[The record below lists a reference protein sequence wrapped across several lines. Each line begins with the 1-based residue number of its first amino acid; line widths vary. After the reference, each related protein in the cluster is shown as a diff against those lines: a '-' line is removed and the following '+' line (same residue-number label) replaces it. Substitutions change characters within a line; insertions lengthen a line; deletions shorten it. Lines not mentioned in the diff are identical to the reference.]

1 MKRKHRFK
9 DMKLKEKLILT
20 FSVIVII
27 GSMGISIASM
37 AVFQAVYEEKS
48 RQYIMDITRQT
59 TNNLE
64 NNIDEIETITFNTL
78 KNTNIQKQLGIV
90 NTKTLSEYEKLLVK
104 RSVEEELIGD
114 ALYNKNV
121 TSLSVISLTEEE
133 FTVQKQVGEQV
144 IQMFSG
150 KEVFDAK
157 GSTLWKLTDD
167 GENGVCIERAIY
179 DFKTQRP
186 IGVIDLVCEEA
197 YFSDILKDIS
207 NTYSS
212 GTYIVDTEGI
222 VVASNSRK
230 YVGSY
235 FPVELE
241 RLQNMGK
248 DPSAEIDGVESYLY
262 TGEKMSNGWMLVTTV
277 AVGEIQKDIR
287 YFALFSGGIALLAIV
302 AAVVAIVLIIR
313 HITFP
318 LGQLSKSMTAVGQGD
333 FTGRVDIAGNDEIG
347 SLGRTY
353 NDMAKNIE
361 TLIEKVYKMEIS
373 QKQAEIEFLKM
384 QINPHFLYNTLDTI
398 SWMARSGGNNDI
410 SDMAVTLADL
420 LRATIKQ
427 DSFITIDE
435 ELKSVRN
442 YLFIQ
447 EYRFGDKVE
456 VFYQIDN
463 LARDYIIPNFI
474 LQPLVENA
482 ITHGLEPKIGK
493 GNLQIEIKMQ
503 EQGIF
508 FCVSDDGVGMTPEEV
523 RRTYEQC
530 EKDDARDSIGIKNVY
545 RRLKIYYGA
554 EGTLKIESDKD
565 KGTKITFCLSLK
577 KLNEPLENENDFSN
591 KLWI

>member
-1 MKRKHRFK
+1 MQRKHRFK
-9 DMKLKEKLILT
+9 DMRLKEKLILT
-20 FSVIVII
+20 FSVLVII
-27 GSMGISIASM
+27 SSAGISFASM
-37 AVFQAVYEEKS
+37 AVFQAVYKEKS

-64 NNIDEIETITFNTL
+64 NNIDEMETITFNTL
-78 KNTNIQKQLGIV
+78 KNTKIQEQLGIV

-121 TSLSVISLTEEE
+121 TSLSVISLTEEA

-150 KEVFDAK
+150 NEVFDAK

-167 GENGVCIERAIY
+167 GQNGICIERAIY

-186 IGVIDLVCEEA
+186 IGIIDLVCEEA
-197 YFSDILKDIS
+197 YFSDILEDIS
-207 NTYSS
+207 NTYTS
-212 GTYIVDTEGI
+212 GTYIVDTDGI
-222 VVASNSRK
+222 VVASNNRK
-230 YVGSY
+230 HVGSY

-241 RLQNMGK
+241 RLQNIQN
-248 DPSAEIDGVESYLY
+248 DSRAEINEVDSYLY
-262 TGEKMSNGWMLVTTV
+262 TGEKMPNGWMLVTTV

-302 AAVVAIVLIIR
+302 VAVVAIILMIR

-333 FTGRVDIAGNDEIG
+333 FSGRVHIAGNDEIG

-456 VFYQIDN
+456 ASYQIDN
-463 LARDYIIPNFI
+463 LTRDYIIPNFI

-482 ITHGLEPKIGK
+482 IIHGLEPKLGK
-493 GNLQIEIKMQ
+493 GNLNIEIRMQ

-530 EKDDARDSIGIKNVY
+530 ERDDGRESIGIKNVY

-554 EGTLKIESDKD
+554 EGTLKIESAKD
-565 KGTKITFCLSLK
+565 EGTKITFCLSLK
-577 KLNEPLENENDFSN
+577 KLNEQLENE
-591 KLWI
+591 I

>member
-1 MKRKHRFK
+1 MQRKHRFK
-9 DMKLKEKLILT
+9 DMRLKEKLILT
-20 FSVIVII
+20 FSVLVII
-27 GSMGISIASM
+27 SSAGISFASM
-37 AVFQAVYEEKS
+37 AVFQTVYKEKS

-78 KNTNIQKQLGIV
+78 KNTKIQEQLGIV

-121 TSLSVISLTEEE
+121 TSLSVISLTEEA

-150 KEVFDAK
+150 NEVFDAK

-167 GENGVCIERAIY
+167 GQNGICIERAIY

-186 IGVIDLVCEEA
+186 IGIIDLVCEEA
-197 YFSDILKDIS
+197 YFSDILEDIS
-207 NTYSS
+207 NTYTS
-212 GTYIVDTEGI
+212 GTYIVDTDGI
-222 VVASNSRK
+222 VVASNNRK
-230 YVGSY
+230 HVGSY

-241 RLQNMGK
+241 RLQNIQN
-248 DPSAEIDGVESYLY
+248 DSRAEINEVDSYLY
-262 TGEKMSNGWMLVTTV
+262 TGEKMPNGWMLVTTV

-302 AAVVAIVLIIR
+302 VAVVAIILMIR

-333 FTGRVDIAGNDEIG
+333 FSGRVHIAGNDEIG

-456 VFYQIDN
+456 ASYQIDN
-463 LARDYIIPNFI
+463 LTRDYIIPNFI

-482 ITHGLEPKIGK
+482 IIHGLEPKLGK
-493 GNLQIEIKMQ
+493 GNLNIEIRMQ

-530 EKDDARDSIGIKNVY
+530 ERDDGRESIGIKNVY

-554 EGTLKIESDKD
+554 EGTLKIESAKD
-565 KGTKITFCLSLK
+565 EGTKITFCLSLK
-577 KLNEPLENENDFSN
+577 KLNEQLENE
-591 KLWI
+591 I

>member
-1 MKRKHRFK
+1 MGLIMQRKHRFK
-9 DMKLKEKLILT
+9 DMRLKEKLILT
-20 FSVIVII
+20 FSVLVII
-27 GSMGISIASM
+27 SSAGISFASM
-37 AVFQAVYEEKS
+37 AVFQAVYKEKS

-64 NNIDEIETITFNTL
+64 NNIDEMETITFNTL
-78 KNTNIQKQLGIV
+78 KNTKIQEQLGIV

-121 TSLSVISLTEEE
+121 TSLSVISLTEEA

-150 KEVFDAK
+150 NEVFDAK

-167 GENGVCIERAIY
+167 GQNGICIERAIY

-186 IGVIDLVCEEA
+186 IGIIDLVCEEA
-197 YFSDILKDIS
+197 YFSDILEDIS
-207 NTYSS
+207 NTYTS
-212 GTYIVDTEGI
+212 GTYIVDTDGI
-222 VVASNSRK
+222 VVASNNRK
-230 YVGSY
+230 HVGSY

-241 RLQNMGK
+241 RLQNIQN
-248 DPSAEIDGVESYLY
+248 DSRAEINEVDSYLY
-262 TGEKMSNGWMLVTTV
+262 TGEKMPNGWMLVTTV

-302 AAVVAIVLIIR
+302 VAVVAIILMIR

-333 FTGRVDIAGNDEIG
+333 FSGRVHIAGNDEIG

-456 VFYQIDN
+456 ASYQIDN
-463 LARDYIIPNFI
+463 LTRDYIIPNFI

-482 ITHGLEPKIGK
+482 IIHGL
-493 GNLQIEIKMQ
+493 
-503 EQGIF
+503 
-508 FCVSDDGVGMTPEEV
+508 
-523 RRTYEQC
+523 
-530 EKDDARDSIGIKNVY
+530 
-545 RRLKIYYGA
+545 
-554 EGTLKIESDKD
+554 
-565 KGTKITFCLSLK
+565 
-577 KLNEPLENENDFSN
+577 
-591 KLWI
+591 

>member
-1 MKRKHRFK
+1 MGLIMQRKHRFK
-9 DMKLKEKLILT
+9 DMRLKEKLILT
-20 FSVIVII
+20 FSVLVII
-27 GSMGISIASM
+27 SSAGISSASM
-37 AVFQAVYEEKS
+37 AVFQAVYKEKS

-64 NNIDEIETITFNTL
+64 NNIDEMETITFNTL
-78 KNTNIQKQLGIV
+78 KNTKIQEQLGIV

-121 TSLSVISLTEEE
+121 TSLSVISLTEEA

-150 KEVFDAK
+150 NEVFDAK

-167 GENGVCIERAIY
+167 GQNGICIERAIY

-186 IGVIDLVCEEA
+186 IGIIDLVCEEA
-197 YFSDILKDIS
+197 YFSDILEDIS
-207 NTYSS
+207 NTYTS
-212 GTYIVDTEGI
+212 GTYIVDTDGI
-222 VVASNSRK
+222 VVASNNRK
-230 YVGSY
+230 HVGSY

-241 RLQNMGK
+241 RLQNIQN
-248 DPSAEIDGVESYLY
+248 DSRAEINEVDSYLY
-262 TGEKMSNGWMLVTTV
+262 TGEKMPNGWMLVTTV

-302 AAVVAIVLIIR
+302 VAVVAIILMIR

-333 FTGRVDIAGNDEIG
+333 FSGRVHIAGNDEIG

-456 VFYQIDN
+456 ASYQIDN
-463 LARDYIIPNFI
+463 LTRDYIIPNFI

-482 ITHGLEPKIGK
+482 IIHGLEPKLGK
-493 GNLQIEIKMQ
+493 GNLNIEIRMQ

-530 EKDDARDSIGIKNVY
+530 ERDDGRESIGIKNVY

-554 EGTLKIESDKD
+554 EGTLKIESAKD
-565 KGTKITFCLSLK
+565 EGTKITFCLSLK
-577 KLNEPLENENDFSN
+577 KLNEQFKNE
-591 KLWI
+591 I

>member
-1 MKRKHRFK
+1 MGLIMQRKHRFK
-9 DMKLKEKLILT
+9 DMRLKEKLILT
-20 FSVIVII
+20 FSVLVII
-27 GSMGISIASM
+27 SSAGISFASM
-37 AVFQAVYEEKS
+37 AVFQTVYKEKS

-78 KNTNIQKQLGIV
+78 KNTKIQEQLGIV

-121 TSLSVISLTEEE
+121 TSLSVISLTEEA

-150 KEVFDAK
+150 NEVFDAK

-167 GENGVCIERAIY
+167 GQNGICIERAIY

-186 IGVIDLVCEEA
+186 IGIIDLVCEEA
-197 YFSDILKDIS
+197 YFSDILEDIS
-207 NTYSS
+207 NTYTS
-212 GTYIVDTEGI
+212 GTYIVDTDGI
-222 VVASNSRK
+222 VVASNNRK
-230 YVGSY
+230 HVGSY

-241 RLQNMGK
+241 RLQNIQN
-248 DPSAEIDGVESYLY
+248 DSRAEINEVDSYLY
-262 TGEKMSNGWMLVTTV
+262 TGEKMPNGWMLVTTV

-302 AAVVAIVLIIR
+302 VAVVAIILMIR

-333 FTGRVDIAGNDEIG
+333 FSGRVHIAGNDEIG

-456 VFYQIDN
+456 ASYQIDN
-463 LARDYIIPNFI
+463 LTRDYIIPNFI

-482 ITHGLEPKIGK
+482 IIHGLEPKLGK
-493 GNLQIEIKMQ
+493 GNLNIEIRMQ

-530 EKDDARDSIGIKNVY
+530 ERDDGRESIGIKNVY

-554 EGTLKIESDKD
+554 EGTLKIESAKD
-565 KGTKITFCLSLK
+565 EGTKITFCLSLK
-577 KLNEPLENENDFSN
+577 KLNEQLKNE
-591 KLWI
+591 I

>member
-1 MKRKHRFK
+1 MGLIMQRKHRFK
-9 DMKLKEKLILT
+9 DMRLKEKLILT
-20 FSVIVII
+20 FSVLVII
-27 GSMGISIASM
+27 SSAGISFASM
-37 AVFQAVYEEKS
+37 AVFQTVYKEKS

-78 KNTNIQKQLGIV
+78 KNTKIQEQLGIV

-121 TSLSVISLTEEE
+121 TSLSVISLTEEA

-150 KEVFDAK
+150 NEVFDAK

-167 GENGVCIERAIY
+167 GQNGICIERAIY

-186 IGVIDLVCEEA
+186 IGIIDLVCEEA
-197 YFSDILKDIS
+197 YFSDILEDIS
-207 NTYSS
+207 NTYTS
-212 GTYIVDTEGI
+212 GTYIVDTDGI
-222 VVASNSRK
+222 VVASNNRK
-230 YVGSY
+230 HVGSY

-241 RLQNMGK
+241 RLQNIQN
-248 DPSAEIDGVESYLY
+248 DSRAEINEVDSYLY
-262 TGEKMSNGWMLVTTV
+262 TGEKMPNGWMLVTTV

-302 AAVVAIVLIIR
+302 VAVVAIILMIR

-333 FTGRVDIAGNDEIG
+333 FSGRVHIAGNDEIG

-456 VFYQIDN
+456 ASYQIDN
-463 LARDYIIPNFI
+463 LTRDYIIPNFI

-482 ITHGLEPKIGK
+482 IIHGLEPKLGK
-493 GNLQIEIKMQ
+493 GNLNIEIRMQ

-530 EKDDARDSIGIKNVY
+530 ERDDGRESIGIKNVY

-554 EGTLKIESDKD
+554 EGTLKIESAKD
-565 KGTKITFCLSLK
+565 EGTKITFCLSLK
-577 KLNEPLENENDFSN
+577 KLNEQLENE
-591 KLWI
+591 I

>member
-1 MKRKHRFK
+1 MGLIMQRKHRFK
-9 DMKLKEKLILT
+9 DMRLKEKLILT
-20 FSVIVII
+20 FSVLVII
-27 GSMGISIASM
+27 SSAGISSASM
-37 AVFQAVYEEKS
+37 AVFQTVYKEKS

-78 KNTNIQKQLGIV
+78 KNTKIQEQLGIV

-121 TSLSVISLTEEE
+121 TSLSVISLTEEA

-150 KEVFDAK
+150 NEVFDAK

-167 GENGVCIERAIY
+167 GQNGICIERAIY

-186 IGVIDLVCEEA
+186 IGIIDLVCEEA
-197 YFSDILKDIS
+197 YFTDILEDIS
-207 NTYSS
+207 NTYTS
-212 GTYIVDTEGI
+212 GTYIVDTDGI
-222 VVASNSRK
+222 VVASNNRK
-230 YVGSY
+230 HVGSY

-241 RLQNMGK
+241 RLQNIQN
-248 DPSAEIDGVESYLY
+248 DSRAEINEVDSYLY
-262 TGEKMSNGWMLVTTV
+262 TGEKMPNGWMLVTTV

-302 AAVVAIVLIIR
+302 VAVVAIILMIR

-333 FTGRVDIAGNDEIG
+333 FSGRVHIAGNDEIG

-456 VFYQIDN
+456 ASYQIDN
-463 LARDYIIPNFI
+463 LTRDYIIPNFI

-482 ITHGLEPKIGK
+482 IIHGLEPKLGK
-493 GNLQIEIKMQ
+493 GNLNIEIRMQ

-530 EKDDARDSIGIKNVY
+530 ERDDGRESIGIKNVY

-554 EGTLKIESDKD
+554 EGTLKIESAKD
-565 KGTKITFCLSLK
+565 EGTKITFCLSLK
-577 KLNEPLENENDFSN
+577 KLNEQLKNE
-591 KLWI
+591 I

>member
-1 MKRKHRFK
+1 MGLIMQRKHRFK
-9 DMKLKEKLILT
+9 DMRLKEKLILT
-20 FSVIVII
+20 FSVLVII
-27 GSMGISIASM
+27 SSAGISFASM
-37 AVFQAVYEEKS
+37 AVFQTVYKEKS

-64 NNIDEIETITFNTL
+64 NNIDEMETITFNTL
-78 KNTNIQKQLGIV
+78 KNTKIQEQLGIV

-121 TSLSVISLTEEE
+121 TSLSVISMTEEA

-150 KEVFDAK
+150 NEVFDAK
-157 GSTLWKLTDD
+157 GSTLWKLTED
-167 GENGVCIERAIY
+167 GQNGICIERAIY

-186 IGVIDLVCEEA
+186 IGIIDLVCEEA
-197 YFSDILKDIS
+197 YFSDILEDIS
-207 NTYSS
+207 NTYTS
-212 GTYIVDTEGI
+212 GTYIVDTDGI
-222 VVASNSRK
+222 VVASNNRK
-230 YVGSY
+230 HVGSY

-241 RLQNMGK
+241 RLQNMEN
-248 DPSAEIDGVESYLY
+248 DSRAEINEVDSYLY
-262 TGEKMSNGWMLVTTV
+262 TGEKMPNGWMLVTTV

-302 AAVVAIVLIIR
+302 VAVVAIILMIR

-333 FTGRVDIAGNDEIG
+333 FSGRVHIAGNDEIG

-456 VFYQIDN
+456 ASYQIDN
-463 LARDYIIPNFI
+463 LTRDYIIPNFI

-482 ITHGLEPKIGK
+482 IIHGLEPKLGK
-493 GNLQIEIKMQ
+493 GNLNIEIRMQ

-530 EKDDARDSIGIKNVY
+530 ERDDGRESIGIKNVY

-554 EGTLKIESDKD
+554 EGTLKIESAKD
-565 KGTKITFCLSLK
+565 EGTKITFCLSLK
-577 KLNEPLENENDFSN
+577 KLNEQLKNE
-591 KLWI
+591 I

>member
-1 MKRKHRFK
+1 MGLIMQRKHRFK
-9 DMKLKEKLILT
+9 DMRLKEKLILT
-20 FSVIVII
+20 FSVLVII
-27 GSMGISIASM
+27 SSAGISFASM
-37 AVFQAVYEEKS
+37 AVFQTVYKEKS

-64 NNIDEIETITFNTL
+64 NNIDEMETITFNTL
-78 KNTNIQKQLGIV
+78 KNTKIQEQLGIV

-150 KEVFDAK
+150 NEVFDAK

-167 GENGVCIERAIY
+167 GQNGICIERAIY

-186 IGVIDLVCEEA
+186 IGIIDLVCEEA
-197 YFSDILKDIS
+197 YFSDILEDIS
-207 NTYSS
+207 NTYTS
-212 GTYIVDTEGI
+212 GTYIVDTDGI
-222 VVASNSRK
+222 VVASNNRK
-230 YVGSY
+230 HVGSY

-241 RLQNMGK
+241 RLQNIQN
-248 DPSAEIDGVESYLY
+248 DSRAEINEVDSYLY
-262 TGEKMSNGWMLVTTV
+262 TGEKMPNGWMLVTTV

-302 AAVVAIVLIIR
+302 VAVVAIILMIR

-333 FTGRVDIAGNDEIG
+333 FSGRVHIAGNDEIG

-456 VFYQIDN
+456 ASYQIDN
-463 LARDYIIPNFI
+463 LTRDYIIPNFI

-482 ITHGLEPKIGK
+482 IIHGLEPKLGK
-493 GNLQIEIKMQ
+493 GNLNIEIRMQ

-530 EKDDARDSIGIKNVY
+530 ERDDGRESIGIKNVY

-554 EGTLKIESDKD
+554 EGTLKIESAKD
-565 KGTKITFCLSLK
+565 EGTKITFCLSLK
-577 KLNEPLENENDFSN
+577 KLNEQLENE
-591 KLWI
+591 I

>member
-1 MKRKHRFK
+1 MGLIMQRKHRFK
-9 DMKLKEKLILT
+9 DMRLKEKLILT
-20 FSVIVII
+20 FSVLVII
-27 GSMGISIASM
+27 SSAGISFASM
-37 AVFQAVYEEKS
+37 AVFQAVYKEKS

-64 NNIDEIETITFNTL
+64 NNIDEMETITFNTL
-78 KNTNIQKQLGIV
+78 KNTKIQEQLGIV

-121 TSLSVISLTEEE
+121 TSLSVISLTEEA

-150 KEVFDAK
+150 NEVFDAK

-167 GENGVCIERAIY
+167 GQNGICIERAIY

-186 IGVIDLVCEEA
+186 IGIIDLVCEEA
-197 YFSDILKDIS
+197 YFSDILEDIS
-207 NTYSS
+207 NTYTS
-212 GTYIVDTEGI
+212 GTYIVDTDGI
-222 VVASNSRK
+222 VVASNNRK
-230 YVGSY
+230 HVGSY

-241 RLQNMGK
+241 RLQNMEN
-248 DPSAEIDGVESYLY
+248 DSRAEINEVDSYLY
-262 TGEKMSNGWMLVTTV
+262 TGEKMPNGWMLVTTV

-302 AAVVAIVLIIR
+302 VAVVAIILMIR

-333 FTGRVDIAGNDEIG
+333 FSGRVHIAGNDEIG

-456 VFYQIDN
+456 ASYQIDN
-463 LARDYIIPNFI
+463 LTRDYIIPNFI

-482 ITHGLEPKIGK
+482 IIHGLEPKLGK
-493 GNLQIEIKMQ
+493 GNLNIEIRMQ

-530 EKDDARDSIGIKNVY
+530 ERDDGRESIGIKNVY

-554 EGTLKIESDKD
+554 EGTLKIESAKD
-565 KGTKITFCLSLK
+565 EGTKITFCLSLK
-577 KLNEPLENENDFSN
+577 KLNEQLENE
-591 KLWI
+591 I

>member
-1 MKRKHRFK
+1 MQRKHRFK
-9 DMKLKEKLILT
+9 DMRLKEKLILT
-20 FSVIVII
+20 FSVLVII
-27 GSMGISIASM
+27 SSAGISFASM
-37 AVFQAVYEEKS
+37 AVFQTVYKEKS

-78 KNTNIQKQLGIV
+78 KNTKIQEQLGIV

-121 TSLSVISLTEEE
+121 TSLSVISLTEEA

-150 KEVFDAK
+150 NEVFDAK

-167 GENGVCIERAIY
+167 GQNGICIERAIY

-186 IGVIDLVCEEA
+186 IGIIDLVCEEA
-197 YFSDILKDIS
+197 YFSDILEDIS
-207 NTYSS
+207 NTYTS
-212 GTYIVDTEGI
+212 GTYIVDTDGI
-222 VVASNSRK
+222 VVASNNRK
-230 YVGSY
+230 HVGSY

-241 RLQNMGK
+241 KLQNIQN
-248 DPSAEIDGVESYLY
+248 DSRAEINEVDSYLY
-262 TGEKMSNGWMLVTTV
+262 TGEKMPNGWMLVTTV

-287 YFALFSGGIALLAIV
+287 YFALFSGGIAMLAIV
-302 AAVVAIVLIIR
+302 VAVIAIILMIR

-318 LGQLSKSMTAVGQGD
+318 LGQLSKSMTAVGKGD
-333 FTGRVDIAGNDEIG
+333 FSGRVHIAGNDEIG

-456 VFYQIDN
+456 ASYQIDN
-463 LARDYIIPNFI
+463 LTRDYIIPNFI

-482 ITHGLEPKIGK
+482 IIHGLEPKLGK
-493 GNLQIEIKMQ
+493 GNLNIEIRMQ

-530 EKDDARDSIGIKNVY
+530 ERDDGRESIGIKNVY

-554 EGTLKIESDKD
+554 EGTLKIESAKD
-565 KGTKITFCLSLK
+565 EGTKITFCLSLK
-577 KLNEPLENENDFSN
+577 KLNEQLKNE
-591 KLWI
+591 I

>member
-1 MKRKHRFK
+1 MGLIMQRKHRFK
-9 DMKLKEKLILT
+9 DMRLKEKLILT
-20 FSVIVII
+20 FSVLVII
-27 GSMGISIASM
+27 SSAGISFASM
-37 AVFQAVYEEKS
+37 AVFQAVYKEKS

-64 NNIDEIETITFNTL
+64 NNIDEMETITFNTL
-78 KNTNIQKQLGIV
+78 KNTKIQEQLGLV

-121 TSLSVISLTEEE
+121 TSLSVISLTEEA

-150 KEVFDAK
+150 SEVFDAK

-167 GENGVCIERAIY
+167 GQNGICIERAIY

-186 IGVIDLVCEEA
+186 IGIIDLVCEEA
-197 YFSDILKDIS
+197 YFSDILEDIS
-207 NTYSS
+207 NTYTS
-212 GTYIVDTEGI
+212 GTYIVDTDGI
-222 VVASNSRK
+222 VVASNNRRH
-230 YVGSY
+230 VGSY

-241 RLQNMGK
+241 RLQNIQN
-248 DPSAEIDGVESYLY
+248 DSRAEINEVDSYLY
-262 TGEKMSNGWMLVTTV
+262 TGEKMPNGWMLVTTV

-302 AAVVAIVLIIR
+302 VAVVAIILMIR

-333 FTGRVDIAGNDEIG
+333 FSGRVHIAGNDEIG
-347 SLGRTY
+347 NLGRTY

-456 VFYQIDN
+456 ASYQIDN
-463 LARDYIIPNFI
+463 LTRDYIIPNFI

-482 ITHGLEPKIGK
+482 IIHGLEPKLGK
-493 GNLQIEIKMQ
+493 GNLNIEIRMQ

-530 EKDDARDSIGIKNVY
+530 ERDDGRESIGIKNVY

-554 EGTLKIESDKD
+554 EGTLKIESAKD
-565 KGTKITFCLSLK
+565 EGTKITFCLSLK
-577 KLNEPLENENDFSN
+577 KLNEQLENE
-591 KLWI
+591 I

>member
-1 MKRKHRFK
+1 MGLIMQRKHRFK
-9 DMKLKEKLILT
+9 DMRLKEKLILT
-20 FSVIVII
+20 FSVLVII
-27 GSMGISIASM
+27 SSAGISFASM
-37 AVFQAVYEEKS
+37 AVFQAVYKEKS

-64 NNIDEIETITFNTL
+64 NNIDEMETITFNTL
-78 KNTNIQKQLGIV
+78 KNTKIQEQLGIV

-121 TSLSVISLTEEE
+121 TSLSVISLTEEA

-150 KEVFDAK
+150 NEVFDAK

-167 GENGVCIERAIY
+167 GQNGICIERAIY

-186 IGVIDLVCEEA
+186 IGIIDLVCEEA
-197 YFSDILKDIS
+197 YFSDILEDIS
-207 NTYSS
+207 NTYTS
-212 GTYIVDTEGI
+212 GTYIVDTDGI
-222 VVASNSRK
+222 VVASNNRK
-230 YVGSY
+230 HVGSY

-241 RLQNMGK
+241 RLQNIQN
-248 DPSAEIDGVESYLY
+248 DSRAEINEVDSYLY
-262 TGEKMSNGWMLVTTV
+262 TGEKMPNGWMLVTTV

-302 AAVVAIVLIIR
+302 VAVVAIILMIR

-333 FTGRVDIAGNDEIG
+333 FSGRVHIAGNDEIG

-456 VFYQIDN
+456 ASYQIDN
-463 LARDYIIPNFI
+463 LTRDYIIPNFI

-482 ITHGLEPKIGK
+482 IIHGLEPKLGK
-493 GNLQIEIKMQ
+493 GNLNIEIRMQ

-530 EKDDARDSIGIKNVY
+530 ERDDGRESIGIKNVY

-554 EGTLKIESDKD
+554 EGTLKIESAKD
-565 KGTKITFCLSLK
+565 EGTKITFCLSLK
-577 KLNEPLENENDFSN
+577 KLNEQLENE
-591 KLWI
+591 I

>member
-1 MKRKHRFK
+1 MGLIMQRKHRFK
-9 DMKLKEKLILT
+9 DMRLKEKLILT
-20 FSVIVII
+20 FSVLVII
-27 GSMGISIASM
+27 SSAGISFASM
-37 AVFQAVYEEKS
+37 AVFQAVYKEKS

-64 NNIDEIETITFNTL
+64 NNIDEMETITSNTL
-78 KNTNIQKQLGIV
+78 KNTKIQEQLGIV

-150 KEVFDAK
+150 NEVFDAK

-167 GENGVCIERAIY
+167 GQNGICIERAIY

-186 IGVIDLVCEEA
+186 IGIIDLVCEEA
-197 YFSDILKDIS
+197 YFSDILEDIS
-207 NTYSS
+207 NTYTS
-212 GTYIVDTEGI
+212 GTYIVDTDGI
-222 VVASNSRK
+222 VVASNNRK
-230 YVGSY
+230 HVGSY

-241 RLQNMGK
+241 RLQNMEN
-248 DPSAEIDGVESYLY
+248 DSRAEINEVDSYLY
-262 TGEKMSNGWMLVTTV
+262 TGEKMPNGWMLVTTV

-302 AAVVAIVLIIR
+302 VAVVAIILMIR

-333 FTGRVDIAGNDEIG
+333 FSGRVHIAGNDEIG

-456 VFYQIDN
+456 ASYQIDN
-463 LARDYIIPNFI
+463 LTRDYIIPNFI

-482 ITHGLEPKIGK
+482 IIHGLEPKLGK
-493 GNLQIEIKMQ
+493 GNLNIEIRMQ

-530 EKDDARDSIGIKNVY
+530 ERDDGRESIGIKNVY

-554 EGTLKIESDKD
+554 EGTLKIESAKD
-565 KGTKITFCLSLK
+565 EGTKITFCLSLK
-577 KLNEPLENENDFSN
+577 KLNEQLENE
-591 KLWI
+591 I

>member
-1 MKRKHRFK
+1 MGLIMQRKHRFK
-9 DMKLKEKLILT
+9 DMRLKEKLILT
-20 FSVIVII
+20 FSVLVII
-27 GSMGISIASM
+27 SSAGISFASM
-37 AVFQAVYEEKS
+37 AVFQAVYKEKS

-64 NNIDEIETITFNTL
+64 NNIDEMETITFNTL
-78 KNTNIQKQLGIV
+78 KNTKIQEQLGIV

-121 TSLSVISLTEEE
+121 TSLSVISLTEEA

-150 KEVFDAK
+150 NEVFDAK

-167 GENGVCIERAIY
+167 GQNGICIQRAIY

-186 IGVIDLVCEEA
+186 IGIIDLVCEEA
-197 YFSDILKDIS
+197 YFSDILEDIS
-207 NTYSS
+207 NTYTS
-212 GTYIVDTEGI
+212 GTYIVDTDGI
-222 VVASNSRK
+222 VVASNNRK
-230 YVGSY
+230 HVGSY

-241 RLQNMGK
+241 RLQNMEN
-248 DPSAEIDGVESYLY
+248 DSRAEINEVDSYLY
-262 TGEKMSNGWMLVTTV
+262 TGEKMPNGWMLVTTV

-302 AAVVAIVLIIR
+302 VAVVAIILMIR

-333 FTGRVDIAGNDEIG
+333 FSGRVHIAGNDEIG

-456 VFYQIDN
+456 ASYQIDN
-463 LARDYIIPNFI
+463 LTRDYIIPNFI

-482 ITHGLEPKIGK
+482 IIHGLEPKLGK
-493 GNLQIEIKMQ
+493 GNLNIEIRMQ

-530 EKDDARDSIGIKNVY
+530 ERDDGRESIGIKNVY

-554 EGTLKIESDKD
+554 EGTLKIESAKD
-565 KGTKITFCLSLK
+565 EGTKITFCLSLK
-577 KLNEPLENENDFSN
+577 KLNEQLENE
-591 KLWI
+591 I

>member
-1 MKRKHRFK
+1 MQRKHRFK
-9 DMKLKEKLILT
+9 DMRLKEKLILT
-20 FSVIVII
+20 FSVLVII
-27 GSMGISIASM
+27 SSAGISFASM
-37 AVFQAVYEEKS
+37 AVFQAVYKEKS

-64 NNIDEIETITFNTL
+64 NNIDEMETITFNTL
-78 KNTNIQKQLGIV
+78 KNTKIQEQLGIV

-121 TSLSVISLTEEE
+121 TSLSVISLTEEA

-150 KEVFDAK
+150 NEVFDAK

-167 GENGVCIERAIY
+167 GQNGICIERAIY

-186 IGVIDLVCEEA
+186 IGIIDLVCEEA
-197 YFSDILKDIS
+197 YFSDILEDIS
-207 NTYSS
+207 NTYTS
-212 GTYIVDTEGI
+212 GTYIVDTDGI
-222 VVASNSRK
+222 VVASNNRK
-230 YVGSY
+230 HVGSY

-241 RLQNMGK
+241 RLQNMEN
-248 DPSAEIDGVESYLY
+248 DSRAEINEVDSYLY
-262 TGEKMSNGWMLVTTV
+262 TGEKMPNGWMLVTTV

-302 AAVVAIVLIIR
+302 VAVVAIILMIR

-333 FTGRVDIAGNDEIG
+333 FSGRVHIAGNDEIG

-456 VFYQIDN
+456 ASYQIDN
-463 LARDYIIPNFI
+463 LTRDYIIPNFI

-482 ITHGLEPKIGK
+482 IIHGLEPKLGK
-493 GNLQIEIKMQ
+493 GNLNIEIRMQ

-530 EKDDARDSIGIKNVY
+530 ERDDGRESIGIKNVY

-554 EGTLKIESDKD
+554 EGTLKIESAKD
-565 KGTKITFCLSLK
+565 EGTKITFCLSLK
-577 KLNEPLENENDFSN
+577 KLNEQLENE
-591 KLWI
+591 I

>member
-1 MKRKHRFK
+1 MGLIMQRKHRFK
-9 DMKLKEKLILT
+9 DMRLKEKLILT
-20 FSVIVII
+20 FSVLVII
-27 GSMGISIASM
+27 SSAGISFASM
-37 AVFQAVYEEKS
+37 AVFQAVYKEKS

-64 NNIDEIETITFNTL
+64 NNIDEMETITFNTL
-78 KNTNIQKQLGIV
+78 KNTKIQEQLGLV

-121 TSLSVISLTEEE
+121 TSLSVISLTEEA

-150 KEVFDAK
+150 NEVFDAK

-167 GENGVCIERAIY
+167 GQNGICIERAIY

-186 IGVIDLVCEEA
+186 IGIIDLVCEEA
-197 YFSDILKDIS
+197 YFSDILEDIS
-207 NTYSS
+207 NTYTS
-212 GTYIVDTEGI
+212 GTYIVDTDGI
-222 VVASNSRK
+222 VVASNNRK
-230 YVGSY
+230 HVGSY

-241 RLQNMGK
+241 RLQNIQN
-248 DPSAEIDGVESYLY
+248 DSRAEINEVDSYLY
-262 TGEKMSNGWMLVTTV
+262 TGEKMPNGWMLVTTV

-302 AAVVAIVLIIR
+302 VAVVAIILMIR

-333 FTGRVDIAGNDEIG
+333 FSGRVHIAGNDEIG
-347 SLGRTY
+347 NLGRTY

-456 VFYQIDN
+456 ASYQIDN
-463 LARDYIIPNFI
+463 LTRDYIIPNFI

-482 ITHGLEPKIGK
+482 IIHGLEPKLGK
-493 GNLQIEIKMQ
+493 GNLNIEIRMQ

-530 EKDDARDSIGIKNVY
+530 ERDDGRESIGIKNVY

-554 EGTLKIESDKD
+554 EGTLKIESAKD
-565 KGTKITFCLSLK
+565 EGTKITFCLSLK
-577 KLNEPLENENDFSN
+577 KLNEQLENE
-591 KLWI
+591 I

>member
-1 MKRKHRFK
+1 MGLIMQRKHRFK
-9 DMKLKEKLILT
+9 DMRLKEKLILT
-20 FSVIVII
+20 FSVLVII
-27 GSMGISIASM
+27 SSAGISSASM
-37 AVFQAVYEEKS
+37 AVFQAVYKEKS

-64 NNIDEIETITFNTL
+64 NNIDEMETITFNTL
-78 KNTNIQKQLGIV
+78 KNTKIQEQLGIV

-121 TSLSVISLTEEE
+121 TSLSVISLTEEA

-150 KEVFDAK
+150 NEVFDAK

-167 GENGVCIERAIY
+167 GQNGICIERAIY

-186 IGVIDLVCEEA
+186 IGIIDLVCEEA
-197 YFSDILKDIS
+197 YFSDILEDIS
-207 NTYSS
+207 NTYTS
-212 GTYIVDTEGI
+212 GTYIVDTDGI
-222 VVASNSRK
+222 VVASNNRK
-230 YVGSY
+230 HVGSY

-241 RLQNMGK
+241 RLQNIQN
-248 DPSAEIDGVESYLY
+248 DSRAEINEVDSYLY
-262 TGEKMSNGWMLVTTV
+262 TGEKMPNGWMLVTTV

-302 AAVVAIVLIIR
+302 VAVVAIILMIR

-333 FTGRVDIAGNDEIG
+333 FSGRVHIAGNDEIG

-456 VFYQIDN
+456 ASYQIDN
-463 LARDYIIPNFI
+463 LTRDYIIPNFI

-482 ITHGLEPKIGK
+482 IIHGLEPKLGK
-493 GNLQIEIKMQ
+493 GNLNIEIRMQ

-530 EKDDARDSIGIKNVY
+530 ERDDGRESIGIKNVY

-554 EGTLKIESDKD
+554 EGTLKIESAKD
-565 KGTKITFCLSLK
+565 EGTKITFCLSLK
-577 KLNEPLENENDFSN
+577 KLNEQLKNE
-591 KLWI
+591 I

>member
-1 MKRKHRFK
+1 MGLIMQRKHRFK
-9 DMKLKEKLILT
+9 DMRLKEKLILT
-20 FSVIVII
+20 FSVLVII
-27 GSMGISIASM
+27 SSAGISSASM
-37 AVFQAVYEEKS
+37 AVFQAVYKEKS

-64 NNIDEIETITFNTL
+64 NNIDEMETITFNTL
-78 KNTNIQKQLGIV
+78 KNTKIQEQLGIV

-121 TSLSVISLTEEE
+121 TSLSVISLTEEA

-150 KEVFDAK
+150 NEVFDAK

-167 GENGVCIERAIY
+167 GQNGICIERAIY

-186 IGVIDLVCEEA
+186 IGIIDLVCEEA
-197 YFSDILKDIS
+197 YFSDILEDIS
-207 NTYSS
+207 NTYTS
-212 GTYIVDTEGI
+212 GTYIVDTDGI
-222 VVASNSRK
+222 VVASNNRK
-230 YVGSY
+230 HVGSY

-241 RLQNMGK
+241 RLQNIQN
-248 DPSAEIDGVESYLY
+248 DSRAEINEVDSYLY
-262 TGEKMSNGWMLVTTV
+262 TGEKMPNGWMLVTTV

-302 AAVVAIVLIIR
+302 VAVVAIILMIR

-333 FTGRVDIAGNDEIG
+333 FSGRVHIAGNDEIG

-456 VFYQIDN
+456 ASYQIDN
-463 LARDYIIPNFI
+463 LTRDYIIPNFI

-482 ITHGLEPKIGK
+482 IIHGLEPKLGK
-493 GNLQIEIKMQ
+493 GNLNIEIRMQ

-530 EKDDARDSIGIKNVY
+530 ERDDGRESIGIKNVY

-554 EGTLKIESDKD
+554 EGTLKIESAKD
-565 KGTKITFCLSLK
+565 EGTKITFCLSLK
-577 KLNEPLENENDFSN
+577 KLNEQLENE
-591 KLWI
+591 I

>member
-1 MKRKHRFK
+1 MGLIMQRKHRFK
-9 DMKLKEKLILT
+9 DMRLKEKLILT
-20 FSVIVII
+20 FSVLVII
-27 GSMGISIASM
+27 SSAGISFASM
-37 AVFQAVYEEKS
+37 AVFQTVYKEKS

-78 KNTNIQKQLGIV
+78 KNTKIQEQLGIV

-121 TSLSVISLTEEE
+121 TSLSVISLTEEA

-150 KEVFDAK
+150 NEVFDAK

-167 GENGVCIERAIY
+167 GQNGICIERAIY

-186 IGVIDLVCEEA
+186 IGIIDLVCEEA
-197 YFSDILKDIS
+197 YFSDILEDIS
-207 NTYSS
+207 NTYTS
-212 GTYIVDTEGI
+212 GTYIVDTDGI
-222 VVASNSRK
+222 VVASNNRRH
-230 YVGSY
+230 VGSY

-241 RLQNMGK
+241 RLQNIQN
-248 DPSAEIDGVESYLY
+248 DSRAEINEVDSYLY
-262 TGEKMSNGWMLVTTV
+262 TGEKMPNGWMLVTTV

-302 AAVVAIVLIIR
+302 VAVVAIILMIR

-333 FTGRVDIAGNDEIG
+333 FSGRVHIAGNDEIG

-456 VFYQIDN
+456 ASYQIDN
-463 LARDYIIPNFI
+463 LTRDYIIPNFI

-482 ITHGLEPKIGK
+482 IIHGLEPKLGK
-493 GNLQIEIKMQ
+493 GNLNIEIRMQ

-530 EKDDARDSIGIKNVY
+530 ERDDGRESIGIKNVY

-554 EGTLKIESDKD
+554 EGTLKIESAKD
-565 KGTKITFCLSLK
+565 EGTKITFCLSLK
-577 KLNEPLENENDFSN
+577 KLNEQLENE
-591 KLWI
+591 I

>member
-1 MKRKHRFK
+1 MGLIMQRKHRFK
-9 DMKLKEKLILT
+9 DMRLKEKLILT
-20 FSVIVII
+20 FSVLVII
-27 GSMGISIASM
+27 SSAGISFASM
-37 AVFQAVYEEKS
+37 AVFQAVYKEKS

-64 NNIDEIETITFNTL
+64 NNIDEMETITFNTL
-78 KNTNIQKQLGIV
+78 KNTKIQEQLGIV

-121 TSLSVISLTEEE
+121 TSLSVISLTEEA

-144 IQMFSG
+144 IQMFSRN
-150 KEVFDAK
+150 EVFDAK

-167 GENGVCIERAIY
+167 GQNGICIERAIY

-186 IGVIDLVCEEA
+186 IGIIDLVCEEA
-197 YFSDILKDIS
+197 YFSDILEDIS
-207 NTYSS
+207 NTYTS
-212 GTYIVDTEGI
+212 GTYIVDTDGI
-222 VVASNSRK
+222 VVASNNRK
-230 YVGSY
+230 HVGSY

-241 RLQNMGK
+241 RLQNIQN
-248 DPSAEIDGVESYLY
+248 DSRAEINEVDSYLY
-262 TGEKMSNGWMLVTTV
+262 TGEKMPNGWMLVTTV

-302 AAVVAIVLIIR
+302 VAVVAIILMIR

-333 FTGRVDIAGNDEIG
+333 FSGRVHIAGNDEIG

-456 VFYQIDN
+456 ASYQIDN
-463 LARDYIIPNFI
+463 LTRDYIIPNFI

-482 ITHGLEPKIGK
+482 IIHGLEPKLGK
-493 GNLQIEIKMQ
+493 GNLNIEIRMQ

-530 EKDDARDSIGIKNVY
+530 ERDDGRESIGIKNVY

-554 EGTLKIESDKD
+554 EGTLKIESAKD
-565 KGTKITFCLSLK
+565 EGTKITFCLSLK
-577 KLNEPLENENDFSN
+577 KLNEQLENE
-591 KLWI
+591 I

>member
-1 MKRKHRFK
+1 MGLIMQRKRRFK
-9 DMKLKEKLILT
+9 DMRLKEKLILT
-20 FSVIVII
+20 FSVLVII
-27 GSMGISIASM
+27 SSAGISFASM
-37 AVFQAVYEEKS
+37 AVFQTVYKEKS

-78 KNTNIQKQLGIV
+78 KNTKIQEQLGIV

-121 TSLSVISLTEEE
+121 TSLSVISLTEEA

-150 KEVFDAK
+150 NEVFDAK

-167 GENGVCIERAIY
+167 GQNGICIERAIY

-186 IGVIDLVCEEA
+186 IGIIDLVCEEA
-197 YFSDILKDIS
+197 YFSDILEDIS
-207 NTYSS
+207 NTYTS
-212 GTYIVDTEGI
+212 GTYIVDTDGI
-222 VVASNSRK
+222 VVASNNRK
-230 YVGSY
+230 HVGSY

-241 RLQNMGK
+241 RLQNIQN
-248 DPSAEIDGVESYLY
+248 DSRAEINEVDSYLY
-262 TGEKMSNGWMLVTTV
+262 TGEKMPNGWMLVTTV

-302 AAVVAIVLIIR
+302 VAVVAIILMIR

-333 FTGRVDIAGNDEIG
+333 FSGRVHIAGNDEIG

-456 VFYQIDN
+456 ASYQIDN
-463 LARDYIIPNFI
+463 LTRDYIIPNFI

-482 ITHGLEPKIGK
+482 IIHGLEPKLGK
-493 GNLQIEIKMQ
+493 GNLNIEIRMQ

-530 EKDDARDSIGIKNVY
+530 ERDDGRESIGIKNVY

-554 EGTLKIESDKD
+554 EGTLKIESAKD
-565 KGTKITFCLSLK
+565 EGTKITFCLSLK
-577 KLNEPLENENDFSN
+577 KLNEQLKNE
-591 KLWI
+591 I

>member
-1 MKRKHRFK
+1 MGLIMQRKHRFK
-9 DMKLKEKLILT
+9 DMRLKEKLILT
-20 FSVIVII
+20 FSVLVII
-27 GSMGISIASM
+27 SSAGISFASM
-37 AVFQAVYEEKS
+37 AVFQAVYKEKS

-64 NNIDEIETITFNTL
+64 NNIDEMETITFNTL
-78 KNTNIQKQLGIV
+78 KNTKIQEQLGIV

-121 TSLSVISLTEEE
+121 TSLSVISLTEEA

-150 KEVFDAK
+150 NEVFDAK

-167 GENGVCIERAIY
+167 GQNGICIERAIY

-186 IGVIDLVCEEA
+186 IGIIDLVCEEA
-197 YFSDILKDIS
+197 YFSDILEDIS
-207 NTYSS
+207 NTYTS
-212 GTYIVDTEGI
+212 GTYIVDTDGI
-222 VVASNSRK
+222 VVASNNRK
-230 YVGSY
+230 HVGSY

-241 RLQNMGK
+241 RLQNIQN
-248 DPSAEIDGVESYLY
+248 DSRAEINEVDSYLY
-262 TGEKMSNGWMLVTTV
+262 TGEKMPNGWMLVTTV

-302 AAVVAIVLIIR
+302 VAVVAIILMIR

-333 FTGRVDIAGNDEIG
+333 FSGRVHIAGNDEIG

-456 VFYQIDN
+456 ASYQIDN
-463 LARDYIIPNFI
+463 LTRAYIIPNFI

-482 ITHGLEPKIGK
+482 IIHGLEPKLGK
-493 GNLQIEIKMQ
+493 GNLNIEIRMQ

-530 EKDDARDSIGIKNVY
+530 ERDDGRESIGIKNVY

-554 EGTLKIESDKD
+554 EGTLKIESAKD
-565 KGTKITFCLSLK
+565 EGTKITFCLSLK
-577 KLNEPLENENDFSN
+577 KLNEQLENE
-591 KLWI
+591 I

>member
-1 MKRKHRFK
+1 MQRKHRFK
-9 DMKLKEKLILT
+9 DMRLKEKLILT
-20 FSVIVII
+20 FSVLVII
-27 GSMGISIASM
+27 SSAGISFASM
-37 AVFQAVYEEKS
+37 AVFQTVYKEKS

-78 KNTNIQKQLGIV
+78 KNTKIQEQLGIV

-121 TSLSVISLTEEE
+121 TSLSVISLTEEA

-150 KEVFDAK
+150 NEVFDAK

-167 GENGVCIERAIY
+167 GQNGICIERAIY

-186 IGVIDLVCEEA
+186 IGIIDLVCEEA
-197 YFSDILKDIS
+197 YFSDILEDIS
-207 NTYSS
+207 NTYTS
-212 GTYIVDTEGI
+212 GTYIVDTDGI
-222 VVASNSRK
+222 VVASNNRRH
-230 YVGSY
+230 VGSY

-241 RLQNMGK
+241 RLQNIQN
-248 DPSAEIDGVESYLY
+248 DSRAEINEVDSYLY
-262 TGEKMSNGWMLVTTV
+262 TGEKMPNGWMLVTTV

-302 AAVVAIVLIIR
+302 VAVVAIILMIR

-333 FTGRVDIAGNDEIG
+333 FSGRVHIAGNDEIG

-456 VFYQIDN
+456 ASYQIDN
-463 LARDYIIPNFI
+463 LTRDYIIPNFI

-482 ITHGLEPKIGK
+482 IIHGLEPKLGK
-493 GNLQIEIKMQ
+493 GNLNIEIRMQ

-530 EKDDARDSIGIKNVY
+530 ERDDGRESIGIKNVY

-554 EGTLKIESDKD
+554 EGTLKIESAKD
-565 KGTKITFCLSLK
+565 EGTKITFCLSLK
-577 KLNEPLENENDFSN
+577 KLNEQLENE
-591 KLWI
+591 I

>member
-1 MKRKHRFK
+1 MGLIMQRKHRFK
-9 DMKLKEKLILT
+9 DMRLKEKLILT
-20 FSVIVII
+20 FSVLVII
-27 GSMGISIASM
+27 SSAGISFASM
-37 AVFQAVYEEKS
+37 AVFQAVYKEKS

-64 NNIDEIETITFNTL
+64 NNIDEMETITFNTL
-78 KNTNIQKQLGIV
+78 KNTKIQEQLGIV

-150 KEVFDAK
+150 NEVFDAK

-167 GENGVCIERAIY
+167 GQNGICIERAIY

-186 IGVIDLVCEEA
+186 IGIIDLVCEEA
-197 YFSDILKDIS
+197 YFSDILEDIS
-207 NTYSS
+207 NTYTS
-212 GTYIVDTEGI
+212 GTYIVDTDGI
-222 VVASNSRK
+222 VVASNNRK
-230 YVGSY
+230 HVGSY

-241 RLQNMGK
+241 RLQNIQN
-248 DPSAEIDGVESYLY
+248 DSRAEINEVDSYLY
-262 TGEKMSNGWMLVTTV
+262 TGEKMPNGWMLVTTV

-302 AAVVAIVLIIR
+302 VAVVAIILMIR

-333 FTGRVDIAGNDEIG
+333 FSGRVHIAGNDEIG

-456 VFYQIDN
+456 ASYQIDN
-463 LARDYIIPNFI
+463 LTRDYIIPNFI

-482 ITHGLEPKIGK
+482 IIHGLEPKLGK
-493 GNLQIEIKMQ
+493 GNLNIEIRMQ

-530 EKDDARDSIGIKNVY
+530 ERDDGRESIGIKNVY

-554 EGTLKIESDKD
+554 EGTLKIESAKD
-565 KGTKITFCLSLK
+565 EGTKITFCLSLK
-577 KLNEPLENENDFSN
+577 KLNEQLKNE
-591 KLWI
+591 I

>member
-1 MKRKHRFK
+1 MQRKHRFK
-9 DMKLKEKLILT
+9 DMRLKEKLILT
-20 FSVIVII
+20 FSVLVII
-27 GSMGISIASM
+27 SSAGISFASM
-37 AVFQAVYEEKS
+37 AVFQTVYKEKS

-78 KNTNIQKQLGIV
+78 KNTKIQEQLGIV

-121 TSLSVISLTEEE
+121 TSLSVISLTEEA

-150 KEVFDAK
+150 NEVFDAK

-167 GENGVCIERAIY
+167 GQNGICIERAIY

-186 IGVIDLVCEEA
+186 IGIIDLVCEEA
-197 YFSDILKDIS
+197 YFSDILEDIS
-207 NTYSS
+207 NTYTS
-212 GTYIVDTEGI
+212 GTYIVDTDGI
-222 VVASNSRK
+222 VVASNNRK
-230 YVGSY
+230 HVGSY

-241 RLQNMGK
+241 RLQNIQN
-248 DPSAEIDGVESYLY
+248 DSRAEINEVDSYLY
-262 TGEKMSNGWMLVTTV
+262 TGEKMPNGWMLVTTV

-302 AAVVAIVLIIR
+302 VAVVAIILMIR

-333 FTGRVDIAGNDEIG
+333 FSGRVHIAGNDEIG

-456 VFYQIDN
+456 ASYQIDN
-463 LARDYIIPNFI
+463 LTRDYIIPNFI

-482 ITHGLEPKIGK
+482 IIHGLEPKLGK
-493 GNLQIEIKMQ
+493 GNLNIEIRMQ

-530 EKDDARDSIGIKNVY
+530 ERDDGRESIGIKNVY

-554 EGTLKIESDKD
+554 EGTLKIESAKD
-565 KGTKITFCLSLK
+565 EGTKITFCLSLK
-577 KLNEPLENENDFSN
+577 KLNEQLKNE
-591 KLWI
+591 I

>member
-1 MKRKHRFK
+1 MGLIMQRKHRFK
-9 DMKLKEKLILT
+9 DMRLKEKLILT
-20 FSVIVII
+20 FSVLVII
-27 GSMGISIASM
+27 SSAGISFASM
-37 AVFQAVYEEKS
+37 AVFQAVYKEKS

-64 NNIDEIETITFNTL
+64 NNIDEMETITFNTL
-78 KNTNIQKQLGIV
+78 KNTKIQEQLGIV

-121 TSLSVISLTEEE
+121 TSLSVISLTEEA

-150 KEVFDAK
+150 NEVFDAK

-167 GENGVCIERAIY
+167 GQNGICIERAIY

-186 IGVIDLVCEEA
+186 IGIIDLVCEEA
-197 YFSDILKDIS
+197 YFSDILEDIS
-207 NTYSS
+207 NTYTS
-212 GTYIVDTEGI
+212 GTYIVDTDGI
-222 VVASNSRK
+222 VVASNNRK
-230 YVGSY
+230 HVGSY

-241 RLQNMGK
+241 RLQNIQN
-248 DPSAEIDGVESYLY
+248 DSRAEINEVDSYLY
-262 TGEKMSNGWMLVTTV
+262 TGEKMPNGWMLVTTV

-302 AAVVAIVLIIR
+302 VAVVAIILMIR

-333 FTGRVDIAGNDEIG
+333 FSGRVHIAGNDEIG

-456 VFYQIDN
+456 ASYQIDN
-463 LARDYIIPNFI
+463 LTRAYIIPNFI

-482 ITHGLEPKIGK
+482 IIHGLEPKLGK
-493 GNLQIEIKMQ
+493 GNLNIEIRMQ

-530 EKDDARDSIGIKNVY
+530 ERDDGRESIGIKNVY

-554 EGTLKIESDKD
+554 EGTLKIESAKD
-565 KGTKITFCLSLK
+565 EGTKITFCLSLK
-577 KLNEPLENENDFSN
+577 KLNEQLKNE
-591 KLWI
+591 I